1 MAQLAVTPRKRTKA
15 FVCLRGVTNSRH
27 ESREPSPLRHAS
39 SLDMKHTKTANRIL
53 CFFVVFSLVI
63 SVNEVMNDEASIRR
77 FSPLVVFAAELKKLE
92 GLKTVAI
99 TTNAINLARL
109 LPKLKEAGLDLIN
122 VSLDSL
128 VPAKFEFIVRRK
140 GDDKSMPF
148 ISNTHTSG
156 HQGQLELIPAVIG

>member
-1 MAQLAVTPRKRTKA
+1 M
-15 FVCLRGVTNSRH
+15 
-27 ESREPSPLRHAS
+27 
-39 SLDMKHTKTANRIL
+39 
-53 CFFVVFSLVI
+53 
-63 SVNEVMNDEASIRR
+63 
-77 FSPLVVFAAELKKLE
+77 VVFAAELKKLE

-140 GDDKSMPF
+140 GDDESIPS
-148 ISNTHTSG
+148 IPRPVRRVSG
-156 HQGQLELIPAVIG
+156 VN

>member
-1 MAQLAVTPRKRTKA
+1 M
-15 FVCLRGVTNSRH
+15 S
-27 ESREPSPLRHAS
+27 
-39 SLDMKHTKTANRIL
+39 
-53 CFFVVFSLVI
+53 
-63 SVNEVMNDEASIRR
+63 
-77 FSPLVVFAAELKKLE
+77 LVVFAAELKKLE

-140 GDDKSMPF
+140 GDDEFPVPSPQRTGGGDAGANSRML
-148 ISNTHTSG
+148 SADSV
-156 HQGQLELIPAVIG
+156 LIVEDIEKCAEADSSRVYEPYSV